1 MQKSAYE
8 IRISDWSSDVCS
20 SDLMACRT
28 WANGSTSERR
38 DVSRRPKR
46 RWAGLIHVPINP
58 LLKSHQAAHIL
69 EDSDAALLVTLHDRA
84 TSLGEADWRGTALTL
99 EEHWDGLCAEDTKI
113 GRASCRERGCKYG

>member
-46 RWAGLIHVPINP
+46 RWAGLIHVPINQ

-69 EDSDAALLVTLHDRA
+69 EDSDAAPLVTPHDREV
-84 TSLGEADWRGTALTL
+84 SLGV
-99 EEHWDGLCAEDTKI
+99 I
-113 GRASCRERGCKYG
+113 GRASCRGRVGQYVSVAVGSVTNKAKKYNENSI